1 MEALP
6 GYDQL
11 SQMKQDV
18 TSQLIFWELWGPIYE
33 SFLWVTPCTYDDQ
46 PLQLY
51 QSRQKTQI
59 PT

>member
-33 SFLWVTPCTYDDQ
+33 YFLLVICCRFDSQ
-46 PLQLY
+46 PLLCYQL
-51 QSRQKTQI
+51 
-59 PT
+59 